1 MAKLLILREKKEY
14 IPELKK
20 EVRTIKGMRYY
31 LKDLNQDFHSKYGII
46 SKKDLKKKDGSV
58 LKSNTGKEF
67 TIFTAQFA
75 DDFRRLKRAPQTII
89 QKDIGAI
96 ISETGLGKKD
106 IVVDAGTGAGG
117 LACALANVCKH
128 VYSYEI
134 KEEHLKVAKENIK
147 NLGIKN
153 ITLEKKDINKGIS
166 EKNVNVIVLDL
177 PEPWKTVKK
186 AQKALKIG
194 GFLIAYTPTILQASQ
209 FAEEIRKN
217 KSFLFDK
224 TIELIQRKWIVDGRR
239 LRPGS
244 AEIGHT
250 AFMTFVRRIK

>member
-1 MAKLLILREKKEY
+1 
-14 IPELKK
+14 
-20 EVRTIKGMRYY
+20 MRYY
-31 LKDLNQDFHSKYGII
+31 VTNLTRDFHSKYGII

-58 LKSNTGKEF
+58 IKSNTGKEF
-67 TIFTAQFA
+67 VIFTPQFS
-75 DDFRRLKRAPQTII
+75 DNFRKLKKAPQTII

-96 ISETGLGKKD
+96 LAETGLGKKD
-106 IVVDAGTGAGG
+106 IVVDAGTGAGA

-147 NLGIKN
+147 NLGLNN
-153 ITLEKKDINKGIS
+153 ITLKKKDINKGIA

-177 PEPWKTVKK
+177 PEPWETVKSS
-186 AQKALKIG
+186 QKALKIG
-194 GFLIAYTPTILQASQ
+194 GFLIAYTPTIIQASQ
-209 FAEEIRKN
+209 FVEEIRKN

-239 LRPGS
+239 LRPNS